1 MQIVRRWNESCSKV
15 LTKIAPNC
23 VMASGKD
30 LNNVCTLIFKI
41 TQPFL
46 DTYFF
51 RAFTSGEAEMWGSQ
65 SLIFRPV
72 DNPVCVGG

>member
-1 MQIVRRWNESCSKV
+1 MQIVRRWKESGSKV
-15 LTKIAPNC
+15 STKTTPNC

-51 RAFTSGEAEMWGSQ
+51 RAFTSGEDETWGSQ
-65 SLIFRPV
+65 YLIFRPV